1 MTKEITAALCK
12 FIQEVGTIE
21 EKSDAQYDK
30 FADLSTVL
38 SVVNPALAA
47 NGLIVTNTTKIVE
60 DKNILSVQLMHIS
73 GETLPP
79 SEILLPKG
87 IAKNELYSTGQ
98 ALTYFK
104 RYLLLGLLNLTA
116 GIPDHDGQVYN
127 PDEQESKVTPI
138 NKNKPIP
145 LPDEN
150 YKALIE
156 KHNKAVGMP
165 SILDKETRNFYLKK
179 VGELVVKN
187 KSLYMQLA
195 DAMYVEFGFDRTSG
209 TFSDYIQEPKHVTY
223 IQTWF
228 DAYVND

>member
-1 MTKEITAALCK
+1 MTKEITAALCN
-12 FIQEVGTIE
+12 FIQEVGTIQ
-21 EKSDAQYDK
+21 EKSEAQYDK

-127 PDEQESKVTPI
+127 PDEQDNKVTPI
-138 NKNKPIP
+138 TKN
-145 LPDEN
+145 LP
-150 YKALIE
+150 
-156 KHNKAVGMP
+156 VGMP
-165 SILDKETRNFYLKK
+165 QILDKDTRDHYLKK
-179 VGELVVKN
+179 VGELIVKN
-187 KSLYMQLA
+187 KSLYDQLA
-195 DAMYVEFGFDRTSG
+195 DAMYVEFSFDKTSG
-209 TFSDYIQEPKHVTY
+209 KFSDYIQEPKHVTY
-223 IQTWF
+223 IQTWL
-228 DAYVND
+228 DAYTND

>member
-73 GETLPP
+73 GETLPA

-127 PDEQESKVTPI
+127 PDVQETKVTPI
-138 NKNKPIP
+138 NK
-145 LPDEN
+145 
-150 YKALIE
+150 
-156 KHNKAVGMP
+156 HKAVGMP
-165 SILDKETRNFYLKK
+165 QILDKDTKDFYLKK

-223 IQTWF
+223 IQTWL

>member
-73 GETLPP
+73 GESFPP

-127 PDEQESKVTPI
+127 PDEQETKVTPI
-138 NKNKPIP
+138 NKNK
-145 LPDEN
+145 
-150 YKALIE
+150 
-156 KHNKAVGMP
+156 AVGMP
-165 SILDKETRNFYLKK
+165 TILDDETKQYYLQIVGKLLVKDKK
-179 VGELVVKN
+179 
-187 KSLYMQLA
+187 LYNTLA
-195 DAMYVEFGFDRTSG
+195 DALYIEFDFDRNKKL
-209 TFSDYIQEPKHVTY
+209 SDNITKPKHVTF
-223 IQTWF
+223 IEEWL
-228 DAYVND
+228 AVNT

>member
-1 MTKEITAALCK
+1 MIAIRVNHSYTKANILNNLTKEITAALCK

-21 EKSDAQYDK
+21 EKSDAQYGK
-30 FADLSTVL
+30 FADLSGVL
-38 SVVNPALAA
+38 SVVNPVLAK
-47 NGLIVTNTTKIVE
+47 NGLVATNTTKIIE
-60 DKNILSVQLMHIS
+60 DKNILSVQLLHIS
-73 GETLPP
+73 GESLPP

-127 PDEQESKVTPI
+127 PDVQETKVTPI
-138 NKNKPIP
+138 NKNK
-145 LPDEN
+145 
-150 YKALIE
+150 
-156 KHNKAVGMP
+156 AVGMP
-165 SILDKETRNFYLKK
+165 QILDKDTKDFYLKK

>member
-127 PDEQESKVTPI
+127 PDEQETKVTSI
-138 NKNKPIP
+138 NKNKAI
-145 LPDEN
+145 
-150 YKALIE
+150 
-156 KHNKAVGMP
+156 GMP
-165 SILDKETRNFYLKK
+165 QILDKDTKDFYLKK

>member
-12 FIQEVGTIE
+12 FIQEVGTIKE
-21 EKSDAQYDK
+21 EANAQYGK
-30 FADLSTVL
+30 FADLSGVL
-38 SVVNPALAA
+38 SVVNPVLAK

-60 DKNILSVQLMHIS
+60 DNNILTVQLLHIS

-127 PDEQESKVTPI
+127 PDIQEDKVTPI
-138 NKNKPIP
+138 NKNK
-145 LPDEN
+145 
-150 YKALIE
+150 
-156 KHNKAVGMP
+156 AVVMP
-165 SILDKETRNFYLKK
+165 RILDDETKQYYLQIVGKLLVKDKK
-179 VGELVVKN
+179 
-187 KSLYMQLA
+187 LYNTLA
-195 DAMYVEFGFDRTSG
+195 DALYIEFDFDRNKKLSENITK
-209 TFSDYIQEPKHVTY
+209 PLHVTF
-223 IQTWF
+223 IEEWL
-228 DAYVND
+228 AVNT

>member
-12 FIQEVGTIE
+12 FIQEVGTIKE
-21 EKSDAQYDK
+21 EANAQYGK
-30 FADLSTVL
+30 FADLSGVL
-38 SVVNPALAA
+38 SVVNPVLAK

-60 DKNILSVQLMHIS
+60 DNNILTVQLLHIS

-127 PDEQESKVTPI
+127 PDIQEDKVTPI
-138 NKNKPIP
+138 NKNK
-145 LPDEN
+145 
-150 YKALIE
+150 
-156 KHNKAVGMP
+156 AVGMP
-165 SILDKETRNFYLKK
+165 RILDDETKQYYLQIVGKLLVKDKK
-179 VGELVVKN
+179 
-187 KSLYMQLA
+187 LYNTLA
-195 DAMYVEFGFDRTSG
+195 DALYIEFDFDRNKKLSENITK
-209 TFSDYIQEPKHVTY
+209 PLHVTF
-223 IQTWF
+223 IEEWL
-228 DAYVND
+228 AVNT

>member
-1 MTKEITAALCK
+1 MTKEITKALCK

-127 PDEQESKVTPI
+127 PDEQETKVTPI
-138 NKNKPIP
+138 NKNK
-145 LPDEN
+145 
-150 YKALIE
+150 
-156 KHNKAVGMP
+156 AVGMP
-165 SILDKETRNFYLKK
+165 TILDDETKKYYLQIVGKLLIKDKK
-179 VGELVVKN
+179 
-187 KSLYMQLA
+187 LYNTLA
-195 DAMYVEFGFDRTSG
+195 DALYIEFDFDRNKKLSENITL
-209 TFSDYIQEPKHVTY
+209 PKHVTF
-223 IQTWF
+223 IEEWIAANQ
-228 DAYVND
+228 

>member
-21 EKSDAQYDK
+21 EKSDAQYGK

-38 SVVNPALAA
+38 SVVNPALAV

-127 PDEQESKVTPI
+127 PDVEDTKVTPI
-138 NKNKPIP
+138 NKNK
-145 LPDEN
+145 
-150 YKALIE
+150 
-156 KHNKAVGMP
+156 AVGMP
-165 SILDKETRNFYLKK
+165 QILDKDTKDFYLKK

-209 TFSDYIQEPKHVTY
+209 TFSDYIQEPKHVTD
-223 IQTWF
+223 IQTWL

>member
-73 GETLPP
+73 GESFPP

-127 PDEQESKVTPI
+127 PDEQENKVTHI
-138 NKNKPIP
+138 NK
-145 LPDEN
+145 
-150 YKALIE
+150 
-156 KHNKAVGMP
+156 NKAVGMP
-165 SILDKETRNFYLKK
+165 QILDKDTKDFYLKK
-179 VGELVVKN
+179 AGELVVKN

>member
-12 FIQEVGTIE
+12 FIQEVGTIKE
-21 EKSDAQYDK
+21 EANAQYGK
-30 FADLSTVL
+30 FADLSGVL
-38 SVVNPALAA
+38 SVVNPVLAK

-73 GETLPP
+73 GETLLP

-127 PDEQESKVTPI
+127 PDIQEHKVTPI
-138 NKNKPIP
+138 NKNK
-145 LPDEN
+145 
-150 YKALIE
+150 
-156 KHNKAVGMP
+156 AVGMP
-165 SILDKETRNFYLKK
+165 TILDDETKQYYLQIVGKLLVKDKK
-179 VGELVVKN
+179 
-187 KSLYMQLA
+187 LYNNLA
-195 DAMYVEFGFDRTSG
+195 DALYIEFDFDRHKKLSENITK
-209 TFSDYIQEPKHVTY
+209 PKHVTF
-223 IQTWF
+223 IEEWL
-228 DAYVND
+228 AVNT

>member
-127 PDEQESKVTPI
+127 PDVQETKVTPI
-138 NKNKPIP
+138 NKNK
-145 LPDEN
+145 
-150 YKALIE
+150 
-156 KHNKAVGMP
+156 AVGMP
-165 SILDKETRNFYLKK
+165 QILDKATKDFYLKK

-195 DAMYVEFGFDRTSG
+195 DAMYEEFGFDRTSG
-209 TFSDYIQEPKHVTY
+209 TFRDYIQEPKHVTY

>member
-12 FIQEVGTIE
+12 FIQQVGTIE

-38 SVVNPALAA
+38 SVVNPVLAA
-47 NGLIVTNTTKIVE
+47 NGLIVTNTTKIFE

-138 NKNKPIP
+138 NKNK
-145 LPDEN
+145 
-150 YKALIE
+150 
-156 KHNKAVGMP
+156 AVGMP
-165 SILDKETRNFYLKK
+165 QILDKDTKDFYLKK

>member
-1 MTKEITAALCK
+1 MVTLTKEITAALCK

-127 PDEQESKVTPI
+127 PDEQQTKVTPI
-138 NKNKPIP
+138 NKNK
-145 LPDEN
+145 
-150 YKALIE
+150 
-156 KHNKAVGMP
+156 AVGMP
-165 SILDKETRNFYLKK
+165 TILDDETKQYYLQK
-179 VGELVVKN
+179 VGKLLVSDK
-187 KSLYMQLA
+187 KLYSTLA
-195 DAMYVEFGFDRTSG
+195 DALYIEFDFNRNTPLSENI
-209 TFSDYIQEPKHVTY
+209 TKPQHVTF
-223 IQTWF
+223 IEEWLT
-228 DAYVND
+228 VNK

>member
-12 FIQEVGTIE
+12 FIQEVGTIKE
-21 EKSDAQYDK
+21 EANAQYGK
-30 FADLSTVL
+30 FADLSGVL
-38 SVVNPALAA
+38 SVVNPVLAK

-73 GETLPP
+73 GETLLP

-127 PDEQESKVTPI
+127 PDIQEHKVTPI
-138 NKNKPIP
+138 NKNK
-145 LPDEN
+145 
-150 YKALIE
+150 
-156 KHNKAVGMP
+156 AVGMP
-165 SILDKETRNFYLKK
+165 TILDDETKQYYLQIVGKLLVKDKK
-179 VGELVVKN
+179 
-187 KSLYMQLA
+187 LYNTLA
-195 DAMYVEFGFDRTSG
+195 DALYIEFDFDRHKKLSENITK
-209 TFSDYIQEPKHVTY
+209 PKHVTF
-223 IQTWF
+223 IEEWL
-228 DAYVND
+228 AVNT